1 MISKNTAARRRIIAG
16 LLGLLLIVLTGL
28 PLAAQGG
35 PDGGLFITPTPRPPL
50 TGPLLAGSR
59 PQNDGIFLYDIGTG
73 ETRDLHFGRGRQWP
87 GAFSPDGCQLAFVM
101 SDPAGRNMRLYSA
114 DLAGENV
121 RELVDFT
128 DDSGAIAWE
137 VWSPAWSPAG
147 DRIAFI
153 LIRDYLNNGERSR
166 TTHLAVIPAEGGV
179 PALYSISGS
188 EGTPVWS
195 PDGAWLAYTSYE
207 IGEANRRE
215 NDIWIV
221 SADGGTKYQLTD
233 FASGSTLFPRWSPN
247 GEVVSFIYAPSG
259 NNHQFWT
266 TPASGGT
273 VQKWSDTWTLVLG
286 YDWLPDGSGLVAAIK
301 GWQGN
306 DDGLL
311 WRVPLPGYADTDAT
325 LYLDHPDATAVDY
338 PRFSPDGRYLAFRSV
353 YNAVLYD
360 TTTQTLQLLETVGL
374 NNSPLVWGP
383 WPFDGQRCYNN

>member
-16 LLGLLLIVLTGL
+16 LLGLLLIVLTGF

-35 PDGGLFITPTPRPPL
+35 PNGGLFITPTPRPPL

-87 GAFSPDGCQLAFVM
+87 GAFSPDGCELAFVM

-121 RELVDFT
+121 RELVNFT

-147 DRIAFI
+147 DRVAFI

-207 IGEANRRE
+207 LGKPTGAKM
-215 NDIWIV
+215 
-221 SADGGTKYQLTD
+221 T
-233 FASGSTLFPRWSPN
+233 SGSSARTGGPSTSSPTLPAAARCFRAGRPRGKSSASSTPPP
-247 GEVVSFIYAPSG
+247 ATT
-259 NNHQFWT
+259 HQFWT